1 MDIFDVLTSDHDKVK
16 KILEQV
22 EQTSARADEVAK
34 RFKELKKEAPA
45 HAV

>member
-1 MDIFDVLTSDHDKVK
+1 MMDNCKEFDVVRSIMDEDRAADV
-16 KILEQV
+16 
-22 EQTSARADEVAK
+22 AR

>member
-1 MDIFDVLTSDHDKVK
+1 MPPGAFWMKTAPV
-16 KILEQV
+16 
-22 EQTSARADEVAK
+22 EVAK